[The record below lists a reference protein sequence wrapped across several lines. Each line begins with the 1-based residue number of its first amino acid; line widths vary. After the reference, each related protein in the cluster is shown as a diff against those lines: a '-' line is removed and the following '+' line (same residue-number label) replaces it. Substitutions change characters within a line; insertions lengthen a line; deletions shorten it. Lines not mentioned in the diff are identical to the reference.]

1 MKSAATAKAT
11 VLLVLASSWSYAAP
25 VPVIEITE
33 TPVAPRTGG
42 TQSLQVQGTGGYSV
56 QNELLFSLQ
65 QLQDE
70 VRTLR
75 GALEEQQHKLERLE
89 QQQRERYRDMDRRIS
104 LLMSAMPDDT
114 LLAAQ
119 GSQASPDQSLQTGDS
134 SEAAGT
140 NAANNPVTGAVEDDT
155 VAYDQAYSHVREREY
170 DRAEKAFELFLSE
183 HQNSA
188 LVPNAWYWLGEVK
201 LAQSKVEAATN
212 AFNQVITGY
221 PGHAKAADALY
232 KLGVLAGR
240 GGDGSA
246 ARALMQRVQDEYPQ
260 TSAAG
265 LARSFLSNQQ

>member
-33 TPVAPRTGG
+33 TPVASRTGG
-42 TQSLQVQGTGGYSV
+42 TQSLQVQSTGGVSV

-70 VRTLR
+70 VRMLR

-104 LLMSAMPDDT
+104 LLMSAMPDDA
-114 LLAAQ
+114 LLTAQTALEQSQPTVKVPDAA
-119 GSQASPDQSLQTGDS
+119 
-134 SEAAGT
+134 E
-140 NAANNPVTGAVEDDT
+140 NAATDT
-155 VAYDQAYSHVREREY
+155 SAERPAASDTAAYDKAYSHVRQREF
-170 DRAEKAFELFLSE
+170 DQAEKAFELFLNDY
-183 HQNSA
+183 QNSA

-201 LAQSKVEAATN
+201 LAQGKVEAAGS

-221 PGHAKAADALY
+221 PVHAKAADALY
-232 KLGVLAGR
+232 KLGVLAER
-240 GGDGSA
+240 GGDGATAKS
-246 ARALMQRVQDEYPQ
+246 LMQRVQNEYPQ
-260 TSAAG
+260 SSAAG